1 MSNAI
6 PRGYRIAFLRQ
17 HRTAIWTARLDPS
30 PAPEAERLS
39 AFEHML
45 AEMAALF
52 LSCPAEAIDGPILSS
67 RERLAHFLGIES
79 ACRFSISVRPGTVEL
94 FLSALD
100 GSALDDSPNPDEE
113 SVSQ

>member
-1 MSNAI
+1 MSYAI
-6 PRGYRIAFLRQ
+6 PRGCQIAFLRQ
-17 HRTAIWTARLDPS
+17 RRTAIWTARLDPS
-30 PAPEAERLS
+30 PAPEAERLG

-79 ACRFSISVRPGTVEL
+79 ATAPGTPRFAAAHL
-94 FLSALD
+94 
-100 GSALDDSPNPDEE
+100 
-113 SVSQ
+113 